1 MTARE
6 RIQKEIERWFL
17 LEPLFFSVYCTHQL
31 TINANMKCPL
41 RTGRGRI
48 EYNPEQINTLN
59 ERRLS
64 NMLSVEMI
72 RILLGHPYSRRP
84 MGCVPK
90 VLRMASDM
98 VIAPAYPTM
107 SGDMT
112 HPSKAGLPEGKN
124 YEWYISRL
132 NEKFHHKDGNHPD
145 EGDTSGNPDKNS
157 ETESQDGSQPN
168 KNQKG
173 NNQNPGQKQY
183 QQNDGDSSK
192 NNNAGGSNDS
202 LGSQEP
208 SGSIESSNSIESRE
222 SRESID
228 SRDSIDSMDSMDSMD
243 SSSDRQGNE
252 QENQNQQESS
262 NRDDDGELS
271 RIKNKIRDSRKSSTS
286 RDDADADY
294 TALWDEDQFVGQQ
307 IKDIIQSTTQWGSV
321 PGDLV
326 EIIKKAAEG
335 KIDYRSALRMFRS
348 SILSQQR
355 HLTRMRP
362 SRRFGFEQMGSRYE
376 FTTKLLIA
384 IDTSGSVGS
393 EELGRYLRV
402 ITSFFK
408 YGIQEISMLMFD
420 YVVQGEPIVFKS
432 KDKNKHELKVK
443 GRGGT
448 SFQAP
453 IDYVSKHPEYDGL
466 IIITDGCAPTPE
478 LPLHFRTKV
487 LWVIDNEGKYRHC
500 DDLRKTG
507 RVCLLQC

>member
-84 MGCVPK
+84 TGCKPE
-90 VLRMASDM
+90 VLHKASDM
-98 VIAPAYPTM
+98 VIAPAYPTISANM
-107 SGDMT
+107 A
-112 HPSKAGLPEGKN
+112 HPSEAGLPEGKS

-145 EGDTSGNPDKNS
+145 EGDTSWNPDKNS
-157 ETESQDGSQPN
+157 EIESQDGSQPN

-208 SGSIESSNSIESRE
+208 SGSIESSNS
-222 SRESID
+222 RESID
-228 SRDSIDSMDSMDSMD
+228 SRDSIDFMDSMD

-252 QENQNQQESS
+252 QENQNLQEST
-262 NRDDDGELS
+262 NREDDGELS

-294 TALWDEDQFVGQQ
+294 TALWEEDQFVGQQ
-307 IKDIIQSTTQWGSV
+307 IKELIQSTTQWGSV
-321 PGDLV
+321 PGGLI
-326 EIIKKAAEG
+326 EIIKLCCIIKIACVQVVASASSRWAVDMSSPQNYLSPSTQVVRWAA
-335 KIDYRSALRMFRS
+335 RNLVATCVSSRRS
-348 SILSQQR
+348 SSMAFR
-355 HLTRMRP
+355 
-362 SRRFGFEQMGSRYE
+362 
-376 FTTKLLIA
+376 K
-384 IDTSGSVGS
+384 SV
-393 EELGRYLRV
+393 Y
-402 ITSFFK
+402 
-408 YGIQEISMLMFD
+408 
-420 YVVQGEPIVFKS
+420 
-432 KDKNKHELKVK
+432 
-443 GRGGT
+443 
-448 SFQAP
+448 
-453 IDYVSKHPEYDGL
+453 
-466 IIITDGCAPTPE
+466 
-478 LPLHFRTKV
+478 
-487 LWVIDNEGKYRHC
+487 
-500 DDLRKTG
+500 
-507 RVCLLQC
+507 

>member
-228 SRDSIDSMDSMDSMD
+228 SRDSIDSMDSMDS
-243 SSSDRQGNE
+243 SSYRQGNE

-408 YGIQEISMLMFD
+408 YGIQEISLLMFD
-420 YVVQGEPIVFKS
+420 YVVQGEPIVLKS

-448 SFQAP
+448 CFQAP
-453 IDYVSKHPEYDGL
+453 IDYVSQHQEYDGL